1 MNNYFWYE
9 KPSVLLDNYNIIV
22 PSKIYTYEQNLNA
35 IVRFAIIL
43 SLFCAIMEDNVEYL
57 YLPIM
62 SLLLTYFIYKCNKK
76 EFFKNYKE
84 TVIKPTEE
92 NPVMN
97 PTYFD
102 YGNGKPLPIPDKTI
116 TNKMIDEKIL
126 KNTYFDPGDTA
137 SQHLLQRNYYT
148 IPSNDKQ
155 GELAKK
161 LWDSPSCK
169 KGDTEY
175 CVMTLPSRGS
185 GTLSSPHT

>member
-9 KPSVLLDNYNIIV
+9 KPSVLLENCNNII
-22 PSKIYTYEQNLNA
+22 PSKLNTFKQNLNA
-35 IVRFAIIL
+35 TVRFTIIL
-43 SLFCAIMEDNVEYL
+43 SLFCTIVDNNVEYL
-57 YLPIM
+57 YLIPT
-62 SLLLTYFIYKCNKK
+62 SLLLTLFMYKSNTKI
-76 EFFKNYKE
+76 FKNYKE

-102 YGNGKPLPIPDKTI
+102 YGNGKPLPIPDKSI

-126 KNTYFDPGDTA
+126 KDTYFDPGDTA

-161 LWDSPSCK
+161 LWDGPSCK
-169 KGDTEY
+169 RRYRILCNDFT
-175 CVMTLPSRGS
+175 T
-185 GTLSSPHT
+185 

>member
-9 KPSVLLDNYNIIV
+9 KPSILLENFFIII
-22 PSKIYTYEQNLNA
+22 PSNKYTFKQNLNS
-35 IVRFAIIL
+35 IVRFVTIL
-43 SLFCAIMEDNVEYL
+43 SILCYIVDDNENYL
-57 YLPIM
+57 YLIPLC
-62 SLLLTYFIYKCNKK
+62 LLITYLIYKYNIK
-76 EFFKNYKE
+76 EFFQNYEE
-84 TVIKPTEE
+84 TVIKPTKE

-102 YGNGKPLPIPDKTI
+102 YGNGKPLPIPDKTV
-116 TNKMIDEKIL
+116 TNKMIDDKIL
-126 KNTYFDPGDTA
+126 NNTYYDPGDTA

-161 LWDSPSCK
+161 LWDYPGCK

-175 CVMTLPSRGS
+175 CTMTLPSKHDIYTK
-185 GTLSSPHT
+185 TL

>member
-9 KPSVLLDNYNIIV
+9 KPSVLLENCNNII
-22 PSKIYTYEQNLNA
+22 PSKLNTFKQNLNA
-35 IVRFAIIL
+35 TVRFTIIL
-43 SLFCAIMEDNVEYL
+43 SLFCTIVDNNVEYL
-57 YLPIM
+57 YLIPT
-62 SLLLTYFIYKCNKK
+62 SLLLTLFMYKSNTK

-102 YGNGKPLPIPDKTI
+102 YGNGKPLPIPDKSI

-126 KNTYFDPGDTA
+126 KDTYFDPGDTA

-161 LWDSPSCK
+161 LWESPSCK

-185 GTLSSPHT
+185 GTLASPY